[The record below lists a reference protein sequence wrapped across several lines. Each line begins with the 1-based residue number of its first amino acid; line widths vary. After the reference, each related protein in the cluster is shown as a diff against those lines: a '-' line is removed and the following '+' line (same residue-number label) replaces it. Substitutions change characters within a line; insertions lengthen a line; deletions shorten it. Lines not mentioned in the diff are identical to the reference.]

1 MVLKHDLSNMGEL
14 LASPLPAARGLHPH
28 ARRHCPCLAHMARTF
43 QGRAHQTRCGRLQLL
58 LRGGHRKRG
67 LIGRRGLRADGQNPR
82 PHNGFRV
89 VQEQG
94 RYSWQKQECYK
105 GRHTSFWDFKFAASD
120 TMGWGVEA
128 GASPPASTEAYRT
141 APYFH
146 RNPSLILQNDAS
158 AILAQRDP
166 LLEVVIEITQICKNV
181 MSIKKKSHG
190 LVDNGAKKNN

>member
-1 MVLKHDLSNMGEL
+1 MISQTWANFWHRHFLPQEGYTPTPADTAR
-14 LASPLPAARGLHPH
+14 ASLTWH
-28 ARRHCPCLAHMARTF
+28 
-43 QGRAHQTRCGRLQLL
+43 GRFAHQTRCGRLQLL

-166 LLEVVIEITQICKNV
+166 LLARER
-181 MSIKKKSHG
+181 
-190 LVDNGAKKNN
+190 